1 MKIAMPHKEGRVN
14 EHFGSSREFV
24 IVEAENGKVTG
35 KKIVAN
41 EIMHN
46 HGGLAQLLKAEGVDV
61 VITGGIGRPMA
72 EALQS
77 AGFKVVIGAAGEV
90 EKVAGEF
97 LSGQLVTKPVMCG
110 CGGHHGHGHGHDHG
124 HHHHH
129 HS

>member
-1 MKIAMPHKEGRVN
+1 MMKIAMPHQEGRVN
-14 EHFGSSREFV
+14 EHFGNSREFV
-24 IVEAENGKVTG
+24 IVETENGKVTG

-77 AGFKVVIGAAGEV
+77 VGFKVVIGASGEV
-90 EKVAGEF
+90 EKVAEEF

-110 CGGHHGHGHGHDHG
+110 CGGHHGHEHGHQH
-124 HHHHH
+124 
-129 HS
+129 